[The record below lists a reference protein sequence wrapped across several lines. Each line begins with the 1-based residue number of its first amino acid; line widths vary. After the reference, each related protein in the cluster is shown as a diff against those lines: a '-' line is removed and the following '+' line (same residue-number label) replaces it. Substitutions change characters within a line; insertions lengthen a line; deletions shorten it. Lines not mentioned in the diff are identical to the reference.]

1 MYIYIYICIYRER
14 ERERE
19 REKRFMKEDGDGR
32 SELTTFP
39 LKGTMSFLA

>member
-1 MYIYIYICIYRER
+1 MYISR

-19 REKRFMKEDGDGR
+19 REKRFMKEGGDGR